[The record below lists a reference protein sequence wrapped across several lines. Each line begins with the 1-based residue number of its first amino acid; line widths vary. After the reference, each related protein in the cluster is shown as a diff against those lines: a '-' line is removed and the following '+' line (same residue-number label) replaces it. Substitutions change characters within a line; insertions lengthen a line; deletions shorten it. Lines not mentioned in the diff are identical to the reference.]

1 MSDIPVQIL
10 TQVSDNIQKLS
21 ELSTRIDERV
31 KSIQSKQD
39 DFDIRM
45 AEVIKTNTELMHRL
59 IVLEQTNGQS
69 LRVTVDDTAKQVVD
83 IDKRLIQL
91 ELSSNKQE
99 SRWNGIIQFGIQL
112 AWICLASWVLFKMGL
127 NSPAVP

>member
-69 LRVTVDDTAKQVVD
+69 LRLIVDDTAQQVID
-83 IDKRLIQL
+83 IDKRLIKL

-127 NSPAVP
+127 NSPSVP